1 MHRTALLATILAEP
15 DADLPRLVYADYLEE
30 FGDALDTARAEFI
43 RAQVELATTVTDPA
57 RRAALE
63 ARERTLLALHAS
75 AWLKPLRAK
84 GEALQN
90 PGTHGLFRRGFVEL
104 VWMPAAI
111 YLTKAHKLF
120 SHAPVRELRL
130 TRVKVPEVAQLL
142 AHPATRTLAALDLS
156 DHYIGDDAARAVAA
170 SEEVRLETLR
180 LRGSNLT
187 DAGAEALA
195 DAPMTWM
202 PKVVDVSNNGIGPT
216 GRRALTIRFGTALV
230 M

>member
-1 MHRTALLATILAEP
+1 MHRDALLATILAEP
-15 DADLPRLVYADYLEE
+15 NADLPRLVYADYLEE
-30 FGDALDTARAEFI
+30 FGDTLDAARAEFI
-43 RAQVELATTVTDPA
+43 RAQVELAAGVGDAT

-75 AWLKPLRAK
+75 AWLRPLRAR

-120 SHAPVRELRL
+120 ARSPVRELRL

-142 AHPATRTLAALDLS
+142 AHPATRQLAALDLS
-156 DHYIGDDAARAVAA
+156 DHYIGDEAARAVAA
-170 SEEVRLETLR
+170 ADVRLEVLR
-180 LRGSNLT
+180 LRSSNLT
-187 DAGAEALA
+187 DAGAELLA
-195 DAPMTWM
+195 EAAAAWT
-202 PKVVDVSNNGIGPT
+202 PKLVDVSGNGIGNG
-216 GRRALTIRFGTALV
+216 GRLLLAARFGGALV
-230 M
+230 A